1 MLEEQLIKQFVG
13 PLAGLEAGQSDMSD
27 RRVEIGGVRILGIA
41 QPEQK
46 RVEA

>member
-1 MLEEQLIKQFVG
+1 MLEEQLIEQIVSPF
-13 PLAGLEAGQSDMSD
+13 AGLEATQPDMSD

>member
-13 PLAGLEAGQSDMSD
+13 PLAGLEAGQSDVAD
-27 RRVEIGGVRILGIA
+27 RCVKISGVRILGIA